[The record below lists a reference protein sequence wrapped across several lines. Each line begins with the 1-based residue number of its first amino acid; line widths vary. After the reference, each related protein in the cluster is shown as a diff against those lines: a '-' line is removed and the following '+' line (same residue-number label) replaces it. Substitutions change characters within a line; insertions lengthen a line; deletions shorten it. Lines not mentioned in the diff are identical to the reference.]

1 MAIDENYVN
10 RLKSLFGASNT
21 NLQNIDSGAL
31 ASLFNKKREPL
42 DPALLGLIASATMTA
57 EASKPGATA
66 FGSGATG
73 LLKAAELQLA
83 SNVADRKS
91 DATSRSDLLTFL
103 GKVAKPKATTRKV
116 LGKGTALTYM
126 TEEKAKKFLSD
137 RGIGPEIPGYE
148 DFIFKVSSNDN
159 EKLGTAAIFAGKPI
173 EFNIETEGSDIKS
186 VIVNQIAGSLPDSL
200 YQSKQKKLDNM
211 NKKDETITKMT
222 TVIPR
227 LKQAKEILLNPDVTT
242 GFGNTEGFLRLK
254 QMLKVGFG
262 FTDEDL
268 NDQQI
273 LQSLSFQLAPMMR
286 PTGSGSTSDME
297 FKAYQKGILSLAN
310 DKEANYLNLYT
321 LQKMTENGIKLN
333 KLEKQL
339 LSHPKNYS
347 FKYIDD
353 KVAEQDIGIFDKIYK
368 DPEGQNRLFD
378 NEGDAKF
385 DDDASK
391 KQIIKNFYGDL
402 DRGAVFINDD
412 GRGNKL
418 FDGLGTYIIKGISL
432 PLELPANLGN

>member
-1 MAIDENYVN
+1 
-10 RLKSLFGASNT
+10 
-21 NLQNIDSGAL
+21 
-31 ASLFNKKREPL
+31 
-42 DPALLGLIASATMTA
+42 
-57 EASKPGATA
+57 
-66 FGSGATG
+66 
-73 LLKAAELQLA
+73 
-83 SNVADRKS
+83 
-91 DATSRSDLLTFL
+91 
-103 GKVAKPKATTRKV
+103 
-116 LGKGTALTYM
+116 
-126 TEEKAKKFLSD
+126 
-137 RGIGPEIPGYE
+137 
-148 DFIFKVSSNDN
+148 
-159 EKLGTAAIFAGKPI
+159 
-173 EFNIETEGSDIKS
+173 
-186 VIVNQIAGSLPDSL
+186 
-200 YQSKQKKLDNM
+200 
-211 NKKDETITKMT
+211 
-222 TVIPR
+222 
-227 LKQAKEILLNPDVTT
+227 
-242 GFGNTEGFLRLK
+242 
-254 QMLKVGFG
+254 
-262 FTDEDL
+262 
-268 NDQQI
+268 
-273 LQSLSFQLAPMMR
+273 MMR

-368 DPEGQNRLFD
+368 DAEGQNRLFD

-385 DDDASK
+385 DDDAGK
-391 KQIIKNFYGDL
+391 KQIIKNFYADL